1 MLTEKYR
8 PQKYSE
14 LVGRNEVIEMI
25 KAKTTKDGI
34 PHLLFE
40 GPPGTGKTTLAHV
53 VANEIFGVNKSD
65 LFFEF
70 NASKDRG
77 VEFIRTQIIDIAKRN
92 PISGS
97 YKIILM
103 DEADNITPDAQACFR
118 RIIEQYH
125 SITRFIF
132 CVNYPYKLI
141 DPILSRFVRVEFN
154 EIDTKT
160 VALQLKKIGIKEGIT
175 LTDSEYISIAK
186 KSRGDLRKALNIL
199 EGGNTETDEDKYW
212 SSMTFDKLLSMD
224 KNNRIMLAFKGDP
237 DVIFGKLFEL
247 VRIEAKWQ
255 YLTVLADCQSKMNMS
270 VHKSIFLASFLEKIE
285 R

>member
-1 MLTEKYR
+1 MPL
-8 PQKYSE
+8 
-14 LVGRNEVIEMI
+14 
-25 KAKTTKDGI
+25 
-34 PHLLFE
+34 
-40 GPPGTGKTTLAHV
+40 
-53 VANEIFGVNKSD
+53 
-65 LFFEF
+65 
-70 NASKDRG
+70 
-77 VEFIRTQIIDIAKRN
+77 
-92 PISGS
+92 
-97 YKIILM
+97 
-103 DEADNITPDAQACFR
+103 
-118 RIIEQYH
+118 
-125 SITRFIF
+125 
-132 CVNYPYKLI
+132 
-141 DPILSRFVRVEFN
+141 ILSRFVRVEFN

-247 VRIEAKWQ
+247 VRTEAKWQ

-270 VHKSIFLASFLEKIE
+270 VHKTVFLASLLEKLE
-285 R
+285 K

>member
-1 MLTEKYR
+1 MFTEKYR
-8 PQKYSE
+8 PQTYSD
-14 LVGRNEVIEMI
+14 LVGRKEVIDLI
-25 KAKTTKDGI
+25 KSKSNDDGI

-40 GPPGTGKTTLAHV
+40 GPPGSGKTSLAHV
-53 VANEIFGVNKSD
+53 VGNELFGVNKSD

-92 PISGS
+92 PLSGK

-118 RIIEQYH
+118 RIIEQY
-125 SITRFIF
+125 SAITRFIF
-132 CVNYPYKLI
+132 CANYPYKLI

-160 VALQLKKIGIKEGIT
+160 VALQLKKIGIKEGLK
-175 LTDSEYISIAK
+175 LTDGEYIAIAK
-186 KSRGDLRKALNIL
+186 KSRGDLRRALNLL
-199 EGGNTETDEDKYW
+199 EGGNVETDEDKYW
-212 SSMTFDKLLSMD
+212 ASMTFDKLLAMD
-224 KNNRIMLAFKGDP
+224 KNDRIMLAFKGDP

-247 VRIEAKWQ
+247 VKTEKRWQ
-255 YLTVLADCQSKMNMS
+255 YLTTLADCQSKMNMS
-270 VHKSIFLASFLEKIE
+270 VHKTVFLASLLEKIE
-285 R
+285 K

>member
-14 LVGRNEVIEMI
+14 LVGRNEVIELI
-25 KAKTTKDGI
+25 KAKSNSDGI

-40 GPPGTGKTTLAHV
+40 GPPGTGKTTCAHV
-53 VANEIFGVNKSD
+53 IANELFGVDKSD

-92 PISGS
+92 PISGK

-118 RIIEQYH
+118 RIIEQYS

-132 CVNYPYKLI
+132 CCNYPYKLI
-141 DPILSRFVRVEFN
+141 DPILSRFVRVDFG
-154 EIDTKT
+154 EIDTKS
-160 VALQLKKIGIKEGIT
+160 VALHLKKIGIKEGMT
-175 LTDSEYISIAK
+175 LTDSEYIAIAK

-199 EGGNTETDEDKYW
+199 EGGNSETDEDKYW
-212 SSMTFDKLLSMD
+212 SSMTFDKLNGMT
-224 KNNRIMLAFKGDP
+224 KEERIMLAFKGDP
-237 DVIFGKLFEL
+237 DAIFGKLFEMTKA
-247 VRIEAKWQ
+247 EKKWQ
-255 YLTVLADCQSKMNMS
+255 YLTSLADCQSKMNMS
-270 VHKSIFLASFLEKIE
+270 VHKTVFLASLLEKME